1 MSYKNIYSYTIMENK
16 HLLVNNVKQW
26 LKLDNE
32 IRAIQ
37 KEVNHRKQEKKEIT
51 KNLIEIMKNSD
62 LDTLEIKDGNI
73 NYVSRNVKKPIT
85 KKYLISVLNTY
96 FNGDLEKV
104 SDLNTFIMDNR
115 ENDVRETIERQINK

>member
-1 MSYKNIYSYTIMENK
+1 MENK